1 MCPRI
6 SGANTKSCIMMVRE
20 AAASHDTS
28 RGAFNHDAPK
38 TRSNVFR
45 RVSFPF
51 ALTAGCHYRVCVRTN
66 RKVSKKKKK
75 KGRRRRKILDPQTL
89 LGFQCCCQA
98 TILYFK
104 SNLCF
109 FISSSETGYRRKS
122 EFGCGYEKK
131 KPSWLS
137 FLRMW
142 QRRPFVTI
150 VRKKDTIC
158 IQATC

>member
-75 KGRRRRKILDPQTL
+75 KRKKKKKNPRPPDTAGFSMLLPGNNTL
-89 LGFQCCCQA
+89 LQ
-98 TILYFK
+98 I
-104 SNLCF
+104 
-109 FISSSETGYRRKS
+109 
-122 EFGCGYEKK
+122 
-131 KPSWLS
+131 
-137 FLRMW
+137 
-142 QRRPFVTI
+142 
-150 VRKKDTIC
+150 
-158 IQATC
+158 